1 MDINLMITSFPKLLD
16 ATVVTV
22 KLLSL
27 SLFFGLFIGLLFAIL
42 RLSKNKIINKF
53 AYGYSYVF
61 RGTPLLVQIFIIYF
75 GLGNIEY
82 FRSTFLWVVFK
93 EPYWCAIIAFAL
105 NTGAYTS
112 EILRSAFQTIKP
124 GFIEAGKSLGISNKI
139 IFYKIQIP
147 IAIRQSLPA
156 YGNEIILMM
165 KGTSLAS
172 TVTLMDFDLMIN
184 SLPKL
189 LGATVV
195 TLKLLS
201 ASLFFGLFIG
211 LLFAVLRLNK
221 NKIINKFAYTYSYVF
236 RGTPLLVQIF
246 IIYFGLGQI
255 EYFRSTFLWVVFKEP
270 YWCAIIAFALNTGAY
285 TSEILRSAFQT
296 IKPGLIEA
304 GKSLG
309 ISNKI
314 IFYKIQIPIAIRQ
327 SLPAYGNEIILMMK
341 GTSLASTVTLMD
353 LTGVA
358 KYIISTTFKPIEV
371 FIVAGG
377 IYLFM
382 TFIIHNVIKFLEKKY
397 SFN

>member
-1 MDINLMITSFPKLLD
+1 MDLELMINSFPKLLN
-16 ATVVTV
+16 AAAITL
-22 KLLSL
+22 KLLSV
-27 SLFFGLFIGLLFAIL
+27 SLIIGLFIGLFFAIL
-42 RLSKNKIINKF
+42 RLNKNIFINKF

-75 GLGNIEY
+75 GLGQIEY
-82 FRSTFLWVVFK
+82 LRSTVLWVILK

-124 GFIEAGKSLGISNKI
+124 GIIEAGKSLGIPNKV

-172 TVTLMDFDLMIN
+172 TVTI
-184 SLPKL
+184 
-189 LGATVV
+189 
-195 TLKLLS
+195 
-201 ASLFFGLFIG
+201 
-211 LLFAVLRLNK
+211 
-221 NKIINKFAYTYSYVF
+221 
-236 RGTPLLVQIF
+236 
-246 IIYFGLGQI
+246 
-255 EYFRSTFLWVVFKEP
+255 
-270 YWCAIIAFALNTGAY
+270 
-285 TSEILRSAFQT
+285 
-296 IKPGLIEA
+296 
-304 GKSLG
+304 
-309 ISNKI
+309 
-314 IFYKIQIPIAIRQ
+314 
-327 SLPAYGNEIILMMK
+327 
-341 GTSLASTVTLMD
+341 MD

>member
-1 MDINLMITSFPKLLD
+1 MDFELMINSFPKLLN
-16 ATVVTV
+16 AALVTL
-22 KLLSL
+22 KLLSV
-27 SLFFGLFIGLLFAIL
+27 SLIIGLLIGLLFAIL
-42 RLSKNKIINKF
+42 RLNKNVLINKF

-75 GLGNIEY
+75 GLGQIEY
-82 FRSTFLWVVFK
+82 LRSTVLWIILK

-124 GFIEAGKSLGISNKI
+124 GIIEAGKSLGISNKV
-139 IFYKIQIP
+139 IFFKVQIP

-172 TVTLMDFDLMIN
+172 TVTI
-184 SLPKL
+184 
-189 LGATVV
+189 
-195 TLKLLS
+195 
-201 ASLFFGLFIG
+201 
-211 LLFAVLRLNK
+211 
-221 NKIINKFAYTYSYVF
+221 
-236 RGTPLLVQIF
+236 
-246 IIYFGLGQI
+246 
-255 EYFRSTFLWVVFKEP
+255 
-270 YWCAIIAFALNTGAY
+270 
-285 TSEILRSAFQT
+285 
-296 IKPGLIEA
+296 
-304 GKSLG
+304 
-309 ISNKI
+309 
-314 IFYKIQIPIAIRQ
+314 
-327 SLPAYGNEIILMMK
+327 
-341 GTSLASTVTLMD
+341 MD

-397 SFN
+397 SY

>member
-1 MDINLMITSFPKLLD
+1 
-16 ATVVTV
+16 
-22 KLLSL
+22 
-27 SLFFGLFIGLLFAIL
+27 
-42 RLSKNKIINKF
+42 
-53 AYGYSYVF
+53 
-61 RGTPLLVQIFIIYF
+61 
-75 GLGNIEY
+75 
-82 FRSTFLWVVFK
+82 
-93 EPYWCAIIAFAL
+93 
-105 NTGAYTS
+105 
-112 EILRSAFQTIKP
+112 
-124 GFIEAGKSLGISNKI
+124 
-139 IFYKIQIP
+139 
-147 IAIRQSLPA
+147 
-156 YGNEIILMM
+156 
-165 KGTSLAS
+165 
-172 TVTLMDFDLMIN
+172 MDFDLMFT

-189 LGATVV
+189 LSATVV

-211 LLFAVLRLNK
+211 LFFAILRMNK
-221 NKIINKFAYTYSYVF
+221 NIFVNKFAYGYSYIF

-255 EYFRSTFLWVVFKEP
+255 EYLRSTILWVILKEP
-270 YWCAIIAFALNTGAY
+270 YWCAIIAFTLNTGAY

-296 IKPGLIEA
+296 IKPGIIEA

-382 TFIIHNVIKFLEKKY
+382 TFLIHNLIKFLEKKY
-397 SFN
+397 SFQ